1 MHVAEVSWC
10 LPRSVKIKKTKSKA
24 WDGVLLREASENQEG
39 MQGYRE
45 APKKVPYGSVSL
57 SVRNNQGNLAKA
69 LSSYSAG
76 EDPVSQKILELH
88 VDECLNTCPS

>member
-10 LPRSVKIKKTKSKA
+10 LPRSLKIKKVKSKP

-39 MQGYRE
+39 EQGYHEIPERIS
-45 APKKVPYGSVSL
+45 YGSVSL
-57 SVRNNQGNLAKA
+57 SVRNNQGNLAKV
-69 LSSYSAG
+69 LCSYSAG
-76 EDPVSQKILELH
+76 EDPVTQKILELH